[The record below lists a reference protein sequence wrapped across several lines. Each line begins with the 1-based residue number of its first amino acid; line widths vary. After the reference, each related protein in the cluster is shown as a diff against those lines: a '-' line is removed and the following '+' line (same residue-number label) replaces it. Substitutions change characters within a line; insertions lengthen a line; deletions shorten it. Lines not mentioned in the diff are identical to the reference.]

1 MARVRRRSGIFC
13 GIIQRVRVYIFLGML
28 FVLLLAETILVQN
41 SYNVAFNRAIA
52 NAEQSHLVI
61 AENLASTLE
70 RYAVDVR
77 ATFDFVMANDA
88 LSFIPGSMDA
98 LLDSYQFRMLAVFD
112 FEQSSLDI
120 LYSREF
126 DAPSQEI
133 VAHLREIAVRDS
145 SNFSGVRQ
153 SPFGPVIYIARVS
166 EAGAL
171 LVGAV
176 DTSFVI
182 SQQSEIAFGERGHAM
197 IVDNKGRVLAHP
209 KQEWVDTSKDVTG
222 LEVVQR
228 MTSGQTGAMQFYAP
242 PLKADV
248 IAGFTFVP
256 STGWGAMVPQ
266 PVSELE
272 EAARL
277 EANELLEKLLLLL
290 LFAALVSWFLSGLI
304 ARPIQSISKAATKV
318 RSGDLAARVPEFK
331 CSTPKELINL
341 RFVFNGLLDNWSENR
356 VLLESSLEAAKEA
369 NRRKSQSISVLSHE
383 MRTPLNG
390 VIGAVELLE
399 RTELTDLQKKYL
411 GYVSTSS
418 NTLLKHVNDVLKV
431 SKLDSSKVI
440 LEKELVNLRDLM
452 SDIVQENSAQVEQS
466 GGRIT
471 LTFAPNTP
479 LEVET
484 EPRLLK
490 TIVANLVGN
499 AVKFAAGEKI
509 SISVE
514 HVSIGTLE
522 FTIKDS
528 GPGIQSS
535 DFESVFEPFTVLD
548 ASYGRHSEG
557 TGLGLSIV
565 ATSVEALGGQIELHS
580 EFGNGCEFRVQIPI
594 DLPEG
599 CSEFTTRESLKATS
613 LRNNPEPT
621 KNKERK
627 KVLVVDDNKINRLLL
642 TDMLQGLGH
651 SVSEAEDGSIAL
663 EAAMNER
670 FDLILMD
677 ISMPYIDGTEVS
689 RRLRE
694 SDGPNR
700 TTKIIAQTAHA
711 SPNDQEK
718 IFSSGMQGVLTK
730 PISIEALQ
738 SNLATLAE
746 KEKFFTFD
754 NLAYRS
760 VFETEKL
767 KGLVRANGV
776 GPTDLV
782 LDELLDEATSI
793 ILRLKSCDASHY
805 REKALK
811 TRVHNAVGAC
821 ASLGANALHRSFRKI
836 EDCLKNGT
844 LSSSRDLL
852 DTAERSLVETR
863 YVASNLMSQLRQA
876 Q

>member
-1 MARVRRRSGIFC
+1 
-13 GIIQRVRVYIFLGML
+13 
-28 FVLLLAETILVQN
+28 
-41 SYNVAFNRAIA
+41 
-52 NAEQSHLVI
+52 
-61 AENLASTLE
+61 
-70 RYAVDVR
+70 
-77 ATFDFVMANDA
+77 
-88 LSFIPGSMDA
+88 
-98 LLDSYQFRMLAVFD
+98 LDSYQFRMLAVFD

-133 VAHLREIAVRDS
+133 VASLREIAVRDS

-166 EAGAL
+166 KSGAL

-228 MTSGQTGAMQFYAP
+228 MTLGQTGAMQFYAP

-331 CSTPKELINL
+331 CLTPKELINL
-341 RFVFNGLLDNWSENR
+341 RCVFNGLLDNWSDNR
-356 VLLESSLEAAKEA
+356 VLLESSLEAANEA

-390 VIGAVELLE
+390 VIGAVDLLE

-471 LTFAPNTP
+471 LTFAPNTLP
-479 LEVET
+479 EVET
-484 EPRLLK
+484 DPRLLN

-499 AVKFAAGEKI
+499 AVKFAACEKI

-514 HVSIGTLE
+514 HVSIGTLA

-528 GPGIQSS
+528 GPGIPSS
-535 DFESVFEPFTVLD
+535 DFDIVFEPFTVLD

-565 ATSVEALGGQIELHS
+565 ATSVEALDGQIELHS
-580 EFGNGCEFRVQIPI
+580 EFGNGCEFRVQIPV
-594 DLPEG
+594 DLLEG
-599 CSEFTTRESLKATS
+599 CSEFTTRDSLKAPS
-613 LRNNPEPT
+613 LRNNPEPI

-642 TDMLQGLGH
+642 TNMLQGLGH

-677 ISMPYIDGTEVS
+677 ISMP
-689 RRLRE
+689 
-694 SDGPNR
+694 
-700 TTKIIAQTAHA
+700 
-711 SPNDQEK
+711 
-718 IFSSGMQGVLTK
+718 
-730 PISIEALQ
+730 
-738 SNLATLAE
+738 
-746 KEKFFTFD
+746 
-754 NLAYRS
+754 
-760 VFETEKL
+760 
-767 KGLVRANGV
+767 
-776 GPTDLV
+776 
-782 LDELLDEATSI
+782 
-793 ILRLKSCDASHY
+793 
-805 REKALK
+805 
-811 TRVHNAVGAC
+811 
-821 ASLGANALHRSFRKI
+821 
-836 EDCLKNGT
+836 
-844 LSSSRDLL
+844 
-852 DTAERSLVETR
+852 
-863 YVASNLMSQLRQA
+863 
-876 Q
+876 